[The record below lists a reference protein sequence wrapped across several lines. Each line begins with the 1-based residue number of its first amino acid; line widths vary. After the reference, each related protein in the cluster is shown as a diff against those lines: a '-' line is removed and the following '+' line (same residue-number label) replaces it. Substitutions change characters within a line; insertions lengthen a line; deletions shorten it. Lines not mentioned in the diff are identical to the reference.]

1 MSLSSE
7 VSPWSAAI
15 VSIKLSTDAL
25 REDEDVELELEVALL
40 SACCST
46 LTFVLAVEDFIFSI
60 S

>member
-1 MSLSSE
+1 MSLSSV
-7 VSPWSAAI
+7 VSIRSAAT

-25 REDEDVELELEVALL
+25 REDEDEELELDVALL

-46 LTFVLAVEDFIFSI
+46 FTFVPAAEDFIFSI